1 MSPGRIPILAFA
13 ADVVAVLVFA
23 AAGRLTHDPG
33 EGVAALLG
41 LAVTAAPFILG
52 LAAAWAMP
60 HVRAAP
66 VSLRA
71 GGVVLA
77 GTVVVGL
84 LVRAAVTNRLPPSFV
99 IVTAVTLAALLL
111 GWRGISLLVARRVA
125 HN

>member
-23 AAGRLTHDPG
+23 AAGRLSHEPG
-33 EGVAALLG
+33 EGVGALFG
-41 LAVTAAPFILG
+41 LAATAAPFVIG
-52 LAAAWAMP
+52 LAAAWATP
-60 HVRAAP
+60 NVRAAP

-77 GTVVVGL
+77 GTVVLGL
-84 LVRAAVTNRLPPSFV
+84 LIRAAFTGRLPPTFAL
-99 IVTAVTLAALLL
+99 VTASTLAVLLL
-111 GWRGISLLVARRVA
+111 GWRGVSMLVARRVA